1 MGWGRKQNACETR
14 PSMKALS
21 DGEVGGGVVEGTY
34 QAVGEVGTQK
44 DS

>member
-21 DGEVGGGVVEGTY
+21 DGEVGRGGGGGGY
-34 QAVGEVGTQK
+34 LSG
-44 DS
+44 SW